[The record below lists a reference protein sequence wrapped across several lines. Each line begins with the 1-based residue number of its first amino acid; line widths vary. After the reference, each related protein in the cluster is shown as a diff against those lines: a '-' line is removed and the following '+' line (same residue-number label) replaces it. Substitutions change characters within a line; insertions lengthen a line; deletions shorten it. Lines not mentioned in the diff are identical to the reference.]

1 MPMLNANAEIK
12 TSWQV
17 SVSTALAI
25 WGDPVVGRCLCLLLK
40 DSGYEARFVPASSL
54 RQPGVLKGVRLLGL
68 TITPLVSTDRRE
80 DLLAPLEDTVE
91 GAQIPVLELDTSPE
105 GRRAGGGVAAA
116 HDGPWQTVLWP
127 CRIKELERRIEAALA
142 ATPQKLGSFSRR

>member
-1 MPMLNANAEIK
+1 MLNANAEIK

-17 SVSTALAI
+17 SDSTALAI

-40 DSGYEARFVPASSL
+40 DSGYEARFLPASSL
-54 RQPGVLKGVRLLGL
+54 RQPGVLKGVRLLVL
-68 TITPLVSTDRRE
+68 TTTPLLSTARRE
-80 DLLAPLEDTVE
+80 DLLAPLEDTLE
-91 GAQIPVLELDTSPE
+91 SAQMPVLELDTSPE
-105 GRRAGGGVAAA
+105 GRRAGGGGGVVAA
-116 HDGPWQTVLWP
+116 HDGLWQTVPWP

>member
-1 MPMLNANAEIK
+1 MTGRQCYANAEIK

-17 SVSTALAI
+17 SDSTALAI
-25 WGDPVVGRCLCLLLK
+25 WGEPVVGRCLRLLLK
-40 DSGYEARFVPASSL
+40 DSGYEARFLPASSL
-54 RQPGVLKGVRLLGL
+54 RQPGVLKGVRLIVL
-68 TITPLVSTDRRE
+68 TTTPLVSTDRRE
-80 DLLAPLEDTVE
+80 DLLAPLEDTLE
-91 GAQIPVLELDTSPE
+91 SAQMPVLELDTSPE
-105 GRRAGGGVAAA
+105 GRRAGAA